1 MRIKKEKRSSKRKKN
16 WQKSAEESQ
25 DWVGFKVS
33 ITKSM
38 SWEIGERKILKEKR
52 KKELESLKEK
62 QIAIFEEEKR
72 RLEEKPVIT
81 EKLGR
86 KTKRDWKDYIR
97 SKEEF
102 TGVQIREHID
112 DGYTGTN
119 FVEVG

>member
-1 MRIKKEKRSSKRKKN
+1 
-16 WQKSAEESQ
+16 
-25 DWVGFKVS
+25 
-33 ITKSM
+33 M

>member
-1 MRIKKEKRSSKRKKN
+1 M
-16 WQKSAEESQ
+16 
-25 DWVGFKVS
+25 S

-52 KKELESLKEK
+52 KKELESLKE
-62 QIAIFEEEKR
+62 
-72 RLEEKPVIT
+72 
-81 EKLGR
+81 
-86 KTKRDWKDYIR
+86 
-97 SKEEF
+97 EF